1 MPLPKLQFRPG
12 VNRET
17 TSYTNEGG
25 WFDVDKVRF
34 RFGMPEKIGGW
45 EKFTPASYLG
55 TARAMHPWVGLDNSR
70 LIGIGTSLKYYINQ
84 DSGSFSDITPI
95 RLSNE
100 LNNSISIGVVGVSAS
115 ASVGEITKN
124 DNVATNTG
132 VSGSGAVGSVIVIG
146 STNTVTNEII
156 GLSAPALTASV
167 GEVSVAGN
175 LDESVSVTGVSGTMS
190 VGSVGTSS
198 QNVTVFD
205 DLSFSATNGSSTIT
219 VTVNTEHGATTGSFV
234 TFSGVNSLGGNI
246 TADVINQEYEIAS
259 VPSSFTFTFVAR
271 QANTSIQSITVN
283 GQLVP
288 TPVVANSSDVGDGGL
303 TSVAKYQL
311 NAGLDSVVYGTGW
324 GAGTWGRG
332 TWGSASSTSIE
343 TDTLRIWTHDNFG
356 EDLLI
361 NVRNGGIYYW
371 DKTSGFT
378 SRAVSL
384 DSLTGS
390 TSAPTVAKQIMVSD
404 RDRHIIAFGCD
415 PESNPGV
422 QDPLV
427 IRFSSQES
435 LTDWATTA
443 ANTAGEL
450 RLGSGSEIVTAIE
463 TRQQILVYT
472 DESLYAMQF
481 LGPPFTFGVNL
492 VSENITTMG
501 PLAAIAVED
510 NVFWMGLKEFYVY
523 GGTVQRLPC
532 TVRDFV
538 FDDFNLEQREKV
550 VAATNTSFSEIWWFY
565 PSESSTTNDKYVV
578 YNYEQKVWYYGT
590 LARSFWMDRG
600 IFDNPI
606 AAGPNNYLYT
616 QESGFDDD
624 GSALTAYIESSQ
636 MDIGDGEQFS
646 FIRRMIPDL
655 TFRGSTAGSPSA
667 NITVKTRN
675 FPGGNYLQST
685 SSAVTK
691 SASVPVE
698 QFTAQVHLR
707 LRGRSFAMR
716 VESTASGV
724 GWRLGSPRLDV
735 RPDGRK

>member
-1 MPLPKLQFRPG
+1 MPLTKLQFRPG

-45 EKFTPASYLG
+45 EKFSGFSYLG
-55 TARAMHPWVGLDNSR
+55 TARAMHPWVALDNGR
-70 LIGIGTSLKYYINQ
+70 FIGIGTSLKYYLNQ
-84 DSGSFSDITPI
+84 DGGSFSDITPI
-95 RLSNE
+95 RSTT
-100 LNNSISIGVVGVSAS
+100 SAGDVTFA
-115 ASVGEITKN
+115 AS
-124 DNVATNTG
+124 
-132 VSGSGAVGSVIVIG
+132 
-146 STNTVTNEII
+146 
-156 GLSAPALTASV
+156 
-167 GEVSVAGN
+167 
-175 LDESVSVTGVSGTMS
+175 
-190 VGSVGTSS
+190 
-198 QNVTVFD
+198 
-205 DLSFSATNGSSTIT
+205 NGSATIT
-219 VTVNTEHGATTGSFV
+219 VTDTAHGAVSGDFV
-234 TFSGVNSLGGNI
+234 TFSGAASLGGNI
-246 TADVINQEYEIAS
+246 TAGVLNQEYNITEVLTDNTYTIA
-259 VPSSFTFTFVAR
+259 AR
-271 QANTSIQSITVN
+271 TAGTTIQDITVN
-283 GQLVP
+283 GALSP
-288 TPVVANSSDVGDGGL
+288 TPVTASGSDSGNGGSSTVG
-303 TSVAKYQL
+303 AYQISI
-311 NAGLDSVVYGTGW
+311 GLDTSTFGAGW
-324 GAGTWGRG
+324 GIGFWGRG
-332 TWGSASSTSIE
+332 TWNSAATTPLVTS
-343 TDTLRIWTHDNFG
+343 TLRVWSHDNFG
-356 EDLLI
+356 EDLLM

-371 DKTSGFT
+371 DKSTGSGT
-378 SRAVSL
+378 RAVSL
-384 DSLTGS
+384 DSLSGATS
-390 TSAPTVAKQIMVSD
+390 TPTIAKQIMVSD

-415 PESNPGV
+415 TEANPGV

-435 LTDWATTA
+435 LTDWASTA
-443 ANTAGEL
+443 TNTAGEL
-450 RLGSGSEIVTAIE
+450 RLGSGSEIVTAVE

-472 DESLYAMQF
+472 DESIYAMQF

-501 PLAAIAVED
+501 PLCAVAVED
-510 NVFWMGLKEFYVY
+510 NVFWMGQKEFYVY

-538 FDDFNLEQREKV
+538 FDDINLNQREKI
-550 VAATNTSFSEIWWFY
+550 VAATNTAFSEVWWFY
-565 PSESSTTNDKYVV
+565 PSESSDTNDRYVV
-578 YNYEQKVWYYGT
+578 YNYEQQVWYYGAM
-590 LARSFWMDRG
+590 ARSFWMDRG
-600 IFDNPI
+600 IFDQPI
-606 AAGPNNYLYT
+606 AAGPNNYLYS
-616 QESGFDDD
+616 QETGFDDD

-636 MDIGDGEQFS
+636 IDIADGEQFS

-698 QFTAQVHLR
+698 QFTDQVHLR

-735 RPDGRK
+735 RLDGRR

>member
-1 MPLPKLQFRPG
+1 MPLTKLQFRPG

-45 EKFTPASYLG
+45 EKFSGFSYLG
-55 TARAMHPWVGLDNSR
+55 TARAMHPWVALDNGR
-70 LIGIGTSLKYYINQ
+70 FIGIGTSLKYYLNQ
-84 DSGSFSDITPI
+84 DGGSFSDITPI
-95 RLSNE
+95 RSTT
-100 LNNSISIGVVGVSAS
+100 SAGDVTFA
-115 ASVGEITKN
+115 AS
-124 DNVATNTG
+124 
-132 VSGSGAVGSVIVIG
+132 
-146 STNTVTNEII
+146 
-156 GLSAPALTASV
+156 
-167 GEVSVAGN
+167 
-175 LDESVSVTGVSGTMS
+175 
-190 VGSVGTSS
+190 
-198 QNVTVFD
+198 
-205 DLSFSATNGSSTIT
+205 NGSATIT
-219 VTVNTEHGATTGSFV
+219 VTDTAHGAVSGDFV
-234 TFSGVNSLGGNI
+234 TFSGAASLGGNI
-246 TADVINQEYEIAS
+246 TAAVLNQEYNITEVLTDNTYTIA
-259 VPSSFTFTFVAR
+259 AR
-271 QANTSIQSITVN
+271 TAGTTIQDITVN
-283 GQLVP
+283 GALSP
-288 TPVVANSSDVGDGGL
+288 TPVTASGSDSGNGGSSTVG
-303 TSVAKYQL
+303 AYQISI
-311 NAGLDSVVYGTGW
+311 GLDTSTFGAGW
-324 GAGTWGRG
+324 GIGCWGRG
-332 TWGSASSTSIE
+332 TWNSAATTPLVTS
-343 TDTLRIWTHDNFG
+343 TLRVWSHDNFG

-371 DKTSGFT
+371 DKTTGSST
-378 SRAVSL
+378 RAVSL
-384 DSLTGS
+384 DSLSGATS
-390 TSAPTVAKQIMVSD
+390 TPTIAKQVMVSD

-415 PESNPGV
+415 TEANPGV
-422 QDPLV
+422 QDPLA

-435 LTDWATTA
+435 LTDWASTA
-443 ANTAGEL
+443 TNTAGEL
-450 RLGSGSEIVTAIE
+450 RLGSGSEIVTAVE

-501 PLAAIAVED
+501 PLCAVAVED
-510 NVFWMGLKEFYVY
+510 NVFWMGQKEFYVY

-538 FDDFNLEQREKV
+538 FDDINLNQREKII
-550 VAATNTSFSEIWWFY
+550 AATNTSFSEVWWFY
-565 PSESSTTNDKYVV
+565 PSESSDTNDRYVV
-578 YNYEQKVWYYGT
+578 YNYEQQVWYYGAM
-590 LARSFWMDRG
+590 ARSFWMDRG
-600 IFDNPI
+600 IFDQPI
-606 AAGPNNYLYT
+606 AAGPNNYLYS
-616 QESGFDDD
+616 QETGFDDD

-636 MDIGDGEQFS
+636 IDIADGEQFS

-698 QFTAQVHLR
+698 QFTDQVHLR

-735 RPDGRK
+735 RPDGRR

>member
-1 MPLPKLQFRPG
+1 MPLTKLQFRPG

-45 EKFTPASYLG
+45 EKFSGFSYLG
-55 TARAMHPWVGLDNSR
+55 TARAMHPWVALDNGR
-70 LIGIGTSLKYYINQ
+70 FIGIGTSLKYYLNQ
-84 DSGSFSDITPI
+84 DGGSFSDITPI
-95 RLSNE
+95 RSTTNA
-100 LNNSISIGVVGVSAS
+100 GDVTFAAS
-115 ASVGEITKN
+115 
-124 DNVATNTG
+124 
-132 VSGSGAVGSVIVIG
+132 
-146 STNTVTNEII
+146 
-156 GLSAPALTASV
+156 
-167 GEVSVAGN
+167 
-175 LDESVSVTGVSGTMS
+175 
-190 VGSVGTSS
+190 
-198 QNVTVFD
+198 
-205 DLSFSATNGSSTIT
+205 NGSATIT
-219 VTVNTEHGATTGSFV
+219 VTDTAHGAVSGDFV
-234 TFSGVNSLGGNI
+234 TFSGAASLGGNI
-246 TADVINQEYEIAS
+246 TAGVLNQEYNITEVINDDSYTIA
-259 VPSSFTFTFVAR
+259 AR
-271 QANTSIQSITVN
+271 TAGTSIADITVD
-283 GQLVP
+283 GALSP
-288 TPVVANSSDVGDGGL
+288 TPVTANGSDTGNGGSSVVG
-303 TSVAKYQL
+303 AYQISI
-311 NAGLDSVVYGTGW
+311 GLDTSTFGAGW
-324 GAGTWGRG
+324 GIGFWGRG
-332 TWGSASSTSIE
+332 TWGSAASTPIITS
-343 TDTLRIWTHDNFG
+343 TLRVWTHDNFG

-371 DKTSGFT
+371 DKTGGVAA
-378 SRAVSL
+378 RAVSL
-384 DSLTGS
+384 DSLSGATS
-390 TSAPTVAKQIMVSD
+390 TPTIAKQIMVSD

-415 PESNPGV
+415 TEANPGV
-422 QDPLV
+422 QDPLA

-435 LTDWATTA
+435 LTDWAATA
-443 ANTAGEL
+443 TNTAGEL
-450 RLGSGSEIVTAIE
+450 RLGSGSEIVTAVE

-501 PLAAIAVED
+501 PLSAVAVED
-510 NVFWMGLKEFYVY
+510 NVFWMGLEEFYVY

-538 FDDFNLEQREKV
+538 FDDINLNQREKI
-550 VAATNTSFSEIWWFY
+550 VASTNTAFSEVWWFY
-565 PSESSTTNDKYVV
+565 PSESSDTNDRYVV
-578 YNYEQKVWYYGT
+578 YNYEQQVWYYGT
-590 LARSFWMDRG
+590 MARSFWMDRG
-600 IFDNPI
+600 IFDQPI
-606 AAGPNNYLYT
+606 AAGPNNYLYS
-616 QESGFDDD
+616 QETGFDDD

-636 MDIGDGEQFS
+636 IDIADGEQFS

-691 SASVPVE
+691 TASVPVE
-698 QFTAQVHLR
+698 QFTDQVHLR

-735 RPDGRK
+735 RPDGRR

>member
-1 MPLPKLQFRPG
+1 MPLTKLQFRPG

-45 EKFTPASYLG
+45 EKFSGFSYLG
-55 TARAMHPWVGLDNSR
+55 TARAMHPWVALDTGR
-70 LIGIGTSLKYYINQ
+70 FIGIGTSLKYYLNE
-84 DSGSFSDITPI
+84 DGGSFSDITPI
-95 RLSNE
+95 RSTT
-100 LNNSISIGVVGVSAS
+100 SAGDVTFA
-115 ASVGEITKN
+115 AS
-124 DNVATNTG
+124 
-132 VSGSGAVGSVIVIG
+132 
-146 STNTVTNEII
+146 
-156 GLSAPALTASV
+156 
-167 GEVSVAGN
+167 
-175 LDESVSVTGVSGTMS
+175 
-190 VGSVGTSS
+190 
-198 QNVTVFD
+198 
-205 DLSFSATNGSSTIT
+205 NGSATIT
-219 VTVNTEHGATTGSFV
+219 VTDTAHGAVSGDFV
-234 TFSGVNSLGGNI
+234 TFSGAASLGGNI
-246 TADVINQEYEIAS
+246 TAAVLNQEYNITEVLTGDTYTIA
-259 VPSSFTFTFVAR
+259 AR
-271 QANTSIQSITVN
+271 TAGTSIADITVN
-283 GQLVP
+283 GALSP
-288 TPVVANSSDVGDGGL
+288 TPVTANSSDTGNGGSSTVG
-303 TSVAKYQL
+303 TYQISI
-311 NAGLDSVVYGTGW
+311 GLDTSTFGAGW
-324 GAGTWGRG
+324 GIGFWGRG
-332 TWGSASSTSIE
+332 TWNSAATTPLVTS
-343 TDTLRIWTHDNFG
+343 TLRVWSHDNFG

-371 DKTSGFT
+371 DKTTGSST
-378 SRAVSL
+378 RAVSL
-384 DSLTGS
+384 DSLSGATS
-390 TSAPTVAKQIMVSD
+390 TPTIAKQVMVSD

-415 PESNPGV
+415 TEANPGV
-422 QDPLV
+422 QDPLA

-435 LTDWATTA
+435 LTDWASTA
-443 ANTAGEL
+443 TNTAGEL
-450 RLGSGSEIVTAIE
+450 RLGSGSEIVTAVE

-501 PLAAIAVED
+501 PLCAVAVED
-510 NVFWMGLKEFYVY
+510 NVFWMGQKEFYVY

-538 FDDFNLEQREKV
+538 FDDINLNQREKII
-550 VAATNTSFSEIWWFY
+550 AATNTSFSEVWWFY
-565 PSESSTTNDKYVV
+565 PSESSDTNDRYVV
-578 YNYEQKVWYYGT
+578 YNYEQQVWYFGAM
-590 LARSFWMDRG
+590 ARSFWMDRG
-600 IFDNPI
+600 IFDQPI
-606 AAGPNNYLYT
+606 AAGPNNYLYS
-616 QESGFDDD
+616 QETGFDDD

-636 MDIGDGEQFS
+636 IDIADGEQFS

-698 QFTAQVHLR
+698 QFTDQVHLR

-735 RPDGRK
+735 RPDGRR

>member
-1 MPLPKLQFRPG
+1 MPLTKLQFRPG

-45 EKFTPASYLG
+45 EKFSGFSYLG
-55 TARAMHPWVGLDNSR
+55 TARAMHPWVALDNGR
-70 LIGIGTSLKYYINQ
+70 FIGIGTSLKYYLNQ
-84 DSGSFSDITPI
+84 DGGSFSDITPI
-95 RLSNE
+95 RSTT
-100 LNNSISIGVVGVSAS
+100 SAGDVTFA
-115 ASVGEITKN
+115 AS
-124 DNVATNTG
+124 
-132 VSGSGAVGSVIVIG
+132 
-146 STNTVTNEII
+146 
-156 GLSAPALTASV
+156 
-167 GEVSVAGN
+167 
-175 LDESVSVTGVSGTMS
+175 
-190 VGSVGTSS
+190 
-198 QNVTVFD
+198 
-205 DLSFSATNGSSTIT
+205 NGSSTIT
-219 VTVNTEHGATTGSFV
+219 VTDTAHGAVSGDFV
-234 TFSGVNSLGGNI
+234 TFSGAASLGGNI
-246 TADVINQEYEIAS
+246 TAAVLNQEYNITEILTGDTYTIS
-259 VPSSFTFTFVAR
+259 AR
-271 QANTSIQSITVN
+271 AAGTSIQDITVN
-283 GQLVP
+283 GALSPSLVN
-288 TPVVANSSDVGDGGL
+288 ASGSDSGNGGSSTVG
-303 TSVAKYQL
+303 AYQI
-311 NAGLDSVVYGTGW
+311 NIGLDTSTFGAGW
-324 GAGTWGRG
+324 GIGFWGRG
-332 TWGSASSTSIE
+332 TWNSAATTPLVTS
-343 TDTLRIWTHDNFG
+343 TLRVWSHDNFG

-371 DKTSGFT
+371 DKTTGSAA
-378 SRAVSL
+378 RAVSL
-384 DSLTGS
+384 DSLAGATS
-390 TSAPTVAKQIMVSD
+390 TPTIAKQVMVSD

-415 PESNPGV
+415 TEANPGV
-422 QDPLV
+422 QDPLA

-435 LTDWATTA
+435 LTDWASTA
-443 ANTAGEL
+443 TNTAGEL
-450 RLGSGSEIVTAIE
+450 RLGSGSEIVTAVE

-501 PLAAIAVED
+501 PLCAVAVED
-510 NVFWMGLKEFYVY
+510 NVFWMGQKEFYVY

-538 FDDFNLEQREKV
+538 FDDINLNQREKI
-550 VAATNTSFSEIWWFY
+550 VASTNTSFSEVWWFY
-565 PSESSTTNDKYVV
+565 PSASSDTNDRYVV
-578 YNYEQKVWYYGT
+578 YNYEQQVWYFGAM
-590 LARSFWMDRG
+590 ARSFWMDRG
-600 IFDNPI
+600 IFDQPI
-606 AAGPNNYLYT
+606 AAGPNNYLYS
-616 QESGFDDD
+616 QETGFDDD

-636 MDIGDGEQFS
+636 IDIADGEQFS

-685 SSAVTK
+685 SSAITK

-698 QFTAQVHLR
+698 QFTDQVHLR

-735 RPDGRK
+735 RPDGRR

>member
-1 MPLPKLQFRPG
+1 MPLTKLQFRPG

-45 EKFTPASYLG
+45 EKFSGFSYLG
-55 TARAMHPWVGLDNSR
+55 TARAMHPWVALDNGR
-70 LIGIGTSLKYYINQ
+70 FIGIGTSLKYYLNQ
-84 DSGSFSDITPI
+84 DGGSFSDITPI
-95 RLSNE
+95 RSTT
-100 LNNSISIGVVGVSAS
+100 SAGDVTFA
-115 ASVGEITKN
+115 AS
-124 DNVATNTG
+124 
-132 VSGSGAVGSVIVIG
+132 
-146 STNTVTNEII
+146 
-156 GLSAPALTASV
+156 
-167 GEVSVAGN
+167 
-175 LDESVSVTGVSGTMS
+175 
-190 VGSVGTSS
+190 
-198 QNVTVFD
+198 
-205 DLSFSATNGSSTIT
+205 NGSATIT
-219 VTVNTEHGATTGSFV
+219 VTDTAHGAVSGDFV
-234 TFSGVNSLGGNI
+234 TFSGAASLGGNI
-246 TADVINQEYEIAS
+246 TAGVLNQEYNITEVLTGDTYTIA
-259 VPSSFTFTFVAR
+259 AR
-271 QANTSIQSITVN
+271 TAGTSIADITVN
-283 GQLVP
+283 GALSP
-288 TPVVANSSDVGDGGL
+288 TPVTANSSDTGNGGSSTVG
-303 TSVAKYQL
+303 TYQISI
-311 NAGLDSVVYGTGW
+311 GLDTSTFGAGW
-324 GAGTWGRG
+324 GIGFWGRG
-332 TWGSASSTSIE
+332 TWNSAATTPLVTS
-343 TDTLRIWTHDNFG
+343 TLRVWSHDNFG

-371 DKTSGFT
+371 DKTTGSST
-378 SRAVSL
+378 RAVSL
-384 DSLTGS
+384 DSLSGATS
-390 TSAPTVAKQIMVSD
+390 TPTIAKQVMVSD

-415 PESNPGV
+415 TEANPGV
-422 QDPLV
+422 QDPLA

-435 LTDWATTA
+435 LTDWASTA
-443 ANTAGEL
+443 TNTAGEL
-450 RLGSGSEIVTAIE
+450 RLGSGSEIVTAVE

-501 PLAAIAVED
+501 PLCAVAVED
-510 NVFWMGLKEFYVY
+510 NVFWMGQKEFYVY

-538 FDDFNLEQREKV
+538 FDDINLNQREKII
-550 VAATNTSFSEIWWFY
+550 AATNTSFSEVWWFY
-565 PSESSTTNDKYVV
+565 PSESSDTNDRYVV
-578 YNYEQKVWYYGT
+578 YNYEQQVWYFGAM
-590 LARSFWMDRG
+590 ARSFWMDRG
-600 IFDNPI
+600 IFDQPI
-606 AAGPNNYLYT
+606 AAGPNNYLYS
-616 QESGFDDD
+616 QETGFDDD

-636 MDIGDGEQFS
+636 IDIADGEQFS

-698 QFTAQVHLR
+698 QFTDQVHLR

-735 RPDGRK
+735 RPDGRR

>member
-1 MPLPKLQFRPG
+1 MPLTKLQFKPG

-45 EKFTPASYLG
+45 EKFSGFSYLG
-55 TARAMHPWVGLDNSR
+55 TARAMHPWVALDNGR
-70 LIGIGTSLKYYINQ
+70 FIGIGTSLKYYLNQ
-84 DSGSFSDITPI
+84 DGGSFSDITPI
-95 RLSNE
+95 RS
-100 LNNSISIGVVGVSAS
+100 
-115 ASVGEITKN
+115 T
-124 DNVATNTG
+124 TG
-132 VSGSGAVGSVIVIG
+132 AGD
-146 STNTVTNEII
+146 VT
-156 GLSAPALTASV
+156 
-167 GEVSVAGN
+167 
-175 LDESVSVTGVSGTMS
+175 
-190 VGSVGTSS
+190 
-198 QNVTVFD
+198 
-205 DLSFSATNGSSTIT
+205 FSATNGSSVIT
-219 VTVNTEHGATTGSFV
+219 VTDTAHGAVVNDFV
-234 TFSGVNSLGGNI
+234 TFSGAASLGGNI
-246 TADVINQEYEIAS
+246 TAAVLNQEYNITEIINANS
-259 VPSSFTFTFVAR
+259 YKISAR
-271 QANTSIQSITVN
+271 AAGTTISSITVN
-283 GQLVP
+283 GALVP
-288 TPVVANSSDVGDGGL
+288 SLVNASGSDSGNGGSSTVGAYQI
-303 TSVAKYQL
+303 SV
-311 NAGLDSVVYGTGW
+311 GLDTSTFGAGW
-324 GAGTWGRG
+324 GIGFWGRG
-332 TWGSASSTSIE
+332 TWGSAATTPIITS
-343 TDTLRIWTHDNFG
+343 TLRVWSHDNFG

-371 DKTSGFT
+371 DKSTGASA
-378 SRAVSL
+378 RAVSL
-384 DSLTGS
+384 DTLSGATS
-390 TSAPTVAKQIMVSD
+390 TPTIAKQVMVSD

-415 PESNPGV
+415 TEANPGV
-422 QDPLV
+422 QDPLA

-435 LTDWATTA
+435 LTDWASTA
-443 ANTAGEL
+443 TNTAGEL
-450 RLGSGSEIVTAIE
+450 RLGSGSEIVTAVE

-501 PLAAIAVED
+501 PLCAVAVED
-510 NVFWMGLKEFYVY
+510 NVFWMGQKEFYVY

-538 FDDFNLEQREKV
+538 FDDINLNQREKI
-550 VAATNTSFSEIWWFY
+550 VASTNTSFSEVWWFY
-565 PSESSTTNDKYVV
+565 PSASSDTNDRYVV
-578 YNYEQKVWYYGT
+578 YNYEQQVWYFGAM
-590 LARSFWMDRG
+590 ARSFWMDRG
-600 IFDNPI
+600 IFDQPI
-606 AAGPNNYLYT
+606 AAGPNNYLYS
-616 QESGFDDD
+616 QETGFDDD

-636 MDIGDGEQFS
+636 VDIADGDQFA

-698 QFTAQVHLR
+698 QFTDQVHLR

-735 RPDGRK
+735 RPDGRR